1 MSIGIEHDQ
10 QFDLFHVGLVITVCF
25 LVLNGHLRSRNK
37 ILFDIVFG
45 VLWFSL
51 VAIGFIFFGW
61 RVGTVGFLSSLLYGV
76 ISKPIA
82 VVAAQRILGYGTIF
96 RPPFI
101 SAAQELSTQTLLAHH
116 QETERRIIPISE
128 RLSMTKVL
136 FQHGMK
142 PEDLREQFH
151 FLLDIGL
158 GEIARH
164 IISDGRQLRRLLRL
178 RQRKLPRER
187 IAARLIRWRWYV
199 LVLYTDFFEVIVD
212 LDGAPD
218 FWNLDQIM
226 RLM

>member
-1 MSIGIEHDQ
+1 MSSSLI
-10 QFDLFHVGLVITVCF
+10 LFNVALVITIFF
-25 LVLNGHLRSRNK
+25 LVSNGHFRSRNK
-37 ILFDIVFG
+37 ILIDIVFG

-51 VAIGFIFFGW
+51 VAFGFIFFG
-61 RVGTVGFLSSLLYGV
+61 RKVGTAALLSSLLYAAV
-76 ISKPIA
+76 SKPIA
-82 VVAAQRILGYGTIF
+82 VVAARRILGYCTIF

-101 SAAQELSTQTLLAHH
+101 SAARELSTQTLLAHH

-128 RLSMTKVL
+128 RPSMTKVL
-136 FQHGMK
+136 FKHGMK

-164 IISDGRQLRRLLRL
+164 VISDGRQLRRLLRL
-178 RQRKLPRER
+178 RQRKLSPER

-199 LVLYTDFFEVIVD
+199 LVLYTDFFKVID
-212 LDGAPD
+212 HLDGAAG

>member
-1 MSIGIEHDQ
+1 MTRSLI
-10 QFDLFHVGLVITVCF
+10 LFHIGLVMTVCF

-37 ILFDIVFG
+37 ILLDIVFG
-45 VLWFSL
+45 VIWLSL
-51 VAIGFIFFGW
+51 VATGFIFFGW
-61 RVGTVGFLSSLLYGV
+61 KAGTFGFLSSLLYGV
-76 ISKPIA
+76 VSKPIA
-82 VVAAQRILGYGTIF
+82 VVAAQRILGYWTIF

-128 RLSMTKVL
+128 RISMTKVL

-158 GEIARH
+158 GEIARQV
-164 IISDGRQLRRLLRL
+164 ISDGRQLRRLLRL

-199 LVLYTDFFEVIVD
+199 VVLYTDVFEVIVQ
-212 LDGAPD
+212 LNGAAD
-218 FWNLDQIM
+218 FWNLEQIM